1 MTMDK
6 NVNVKTFSLQST
18 FIYIYKRIL
27 NHTDFY
33 LKKKIMTAKAGVW
46 QLPWGCC
53 CHAAYHKQI
62 KTYLFMS
69 LCGN

>member
-18 FIYIYKRIL
+18 FIYIKKIL

-33 LKKKIMTAKAGVW
+33 LKKKMTAKAGVW

>member
-18 FIYIYKRIL
+18 FIYIKNIKPYRL
-27 NHTDFY
+27 LF
-33 LKKKIMTAKAGVW
+33 KKKMTAKAGVW

>member
-18 FIYIYKRIL
+18 FIYIYKNIKPYRL
-27 NHTDFY
+27 LF
-33 LKKKIMTAKAGVW
+33 KKKIMTAKAGVW

>member
-1 MTMDK
+1 MDK

-18 FIYIYKRIL
+18 FIYIYKNIKPYRL
-27 NHTDFY
+27 LF
-33 LKKKIMTAKAGVW
+33 KKKIMTAKAGVW